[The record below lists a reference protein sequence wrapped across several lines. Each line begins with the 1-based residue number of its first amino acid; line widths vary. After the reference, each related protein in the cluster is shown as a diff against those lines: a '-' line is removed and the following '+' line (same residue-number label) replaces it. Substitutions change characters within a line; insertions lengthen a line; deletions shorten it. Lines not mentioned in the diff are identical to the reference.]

1 MKLKIVHN
9 EIFYR
14 SFGNVPNEYIS
25 FGSVPDVCKGV
36 HYGNYEGFRWH

>member
-14 SFGNVPNEYIS
+14 SFGD
-25 FGSVPDVCKGV
+25 VPDVCKGV
-36 HYGNYEGFRWH
+36 HYGNYESFRWH